1 MPSDDAASSA
11 DEDFEMARLDDIAV
25 TPNPRL
31 SNGYHHY
38 PRFDEDDDDD
48 GARALLGAGG
58 RSSRWRQTLF
68 GKKATVRYH
77 IQNIVIETLPTLLFT
92 TTGLMFTGEL
102 LATVSHR
109 EAMTRINELIMIVPV
124 ILNLKGNL
132 EMNLS
137 ARLGTAANMGAL
149 DTPKSRNAIVF
160 GNLAL
165 LQVQAAVV
173 SFIAAIV
180 AFILGLVVP
189 DGVPDE
195 PASTGNT
202 TTEAL
207 AFHVTRTALHYA
219 RVPRPTPPISRTA
232 QSGFAEFVM
241 VAATSMSAA
250 CISALFLGSFMC
262 GLIVL
267 CRKLGRD
274 PDNIA
279 PPIAACLG
287 DLVTLFLLSLISGF
301 LIRFLNTPGPY
312 IVILLVVVSAVACGV
327 LTRRNE
333 HVWPLLTQG
342 WAPLFGA
349 MVISSGTGIVL
360 DTFVSRYT
368 NYALLAIA
376 ISGTYLLCTSCR
388 AMLTSDRPPWEH
400 GRDPDVAAVDVAAH
414 RRGRVALDPHGR
426 PSKARAR
433 RAESAAG
440 PADAARG
447 DAAHRDRVPGD
458 PARAQVADAAG
469 TVPRVRVPVL
479 LLRGAWIA
487 VPSAGV
493 GADCDCG
500 WAAGDDRAVS
510 GTGADERVVGA
521 RARPGHVCAA
531 DPLCVDGPGGAAA
544 TCGVFRDC
552 GCARGARPHVVL
564 KFKTA
569 FLLLLSIS
577 HIDWT
582 YDSFANLFSSLRLV
596 LLWISA
602 THHALTHSS
611 FTLVITRLICRTTW
625 K

>member
-1 MPSDDAASSA
+1 MPSDDVASSA

-38 PRFDEDDDDD
+38 PRFDEDEDDD

-77 IQNIVIETLPTLLFT
+77 IQSIVIETLPTLLFT

-109 EAMTRINELIMIVPV
+109 EAMRRINELIMIVPV

-173 SFIAAIV
+173 SFVAAIV

-189 DGVPDE
+189 DGIPDE
-195 PASTGNT
+195 PASAGAGNAT
-202 TTEAL
+202 TNAL
-207 AFHVTRTALHYA
+207 AFRVARTALHYA
-219 RVPRPTPPISRTA
+219 RVPRPTPPITRTA
-232 QSGFAEFVM
+232 QSGFTEFVM
-241 VAATSMSAA
+241 VAAASMSAA

-301 LIRFLNTPGPY
+301 LIHFLNTPGPY
-312 IVILLVVVSAVACGV
+312 IVILLVVASAVACGV

-333 HVWPLLTQG
+333 HVRPLLTQG

-376 ISGTYLLCTSCR
+376 ISGLPGNTG
-388 AMLTSDRPPWEH
+388 AILTSRLSTSLH
-400 GRDPDVAAVDVAAH
+400 TA
-414 RRGRVALDPHGR
+414 
-426 PSKARAR
+426 
-433 RAESAAG
+433 AAG
-440 PADAARG
+440 SLSIPMDGPRK
-447 DAAHRDRVPGD
+447 
-458 PARAQVADAAG
+458 PAREE
-469 TVPRVRVPVL
+469 
-479 LLRGAWIA
+479 
-487 VPSAGV
+487 PS
-493 GADCDCG
+493 
-500 WAAGDDRAVS
+500 
-510 GTGADERVVGA
+510 
-521 RARPGHVCAA
+521 P
-531 DPLCVDGPGGAAA
+531 
-544 TCGVFRDC
+544 
-552 GCARGARPHVVL
+552 
-564 KFKTA
+564 
-569 FLLLLSIS
+569 
-577 HIDWT
+577 
-582 YDSFANLFSSLRLV
+582 RLV
-596 LLWISA
+596 LLTLLAVTLPIAIAYLAILHGLGWLTLPVPFLAFAFLFFCCAVTIA
-602 THHALTHSS
+602 LLLAQALTNLLWARGLDPDMYALPIHSAS
-611 FTLVITRLICRTTW
+611 MDLIGQLLLVACFEIVAALGVHVRTNSPAS
-625 K
+625 